1 MRRRVVR
8 PKLLA
13 LLVLPLLA
21 GVPGG
26 CAVAQLV
33 GGMMQNAEYQK
44 QVQTPARYDL
54 EGYTIAVLVDADLG
68 VLSMYPRLIE
78 QVTSGVTLR
87 IARDVPGVVVTHPSR
102 VLDWQWKTPQWNA
115 MPYGKI
121 AEQLNVDR
129 VILVDV
135 YEYRLHPPGD
145 RWLWEGVC
153 AANVSV
159 IERDA
164 FDPDMIVD
172 TYDVTSNFPTVSYV
186 DRSSASAG
194 QIETGLLSE
203 FIKRTAWLFHE
214 HLEPKYPDKFR
225 PEAA

>member
-1 MRRRVVR
+1 MRRNVIR
-8 PKLLA
+8 PRLLA
-13 LLVLPLLA
+13 LVLLPLL
-21 GVPGG
+21 GIVPGG
-26 CAVAQLV
+26 CAIAQLV

-44 QVQTPARYDL
+44 QVVTPAKYNLD
-54 EGYTIAVLVDADLG
+54 GQTIAVVVDADLG

-87 IARDVPGVVVTHPSR
+87 LARDVPGVVVTHPSR
-102 VLDWQWKTPQWNA
+102 VLDWQWKTAQWNA
-115 MPYGKI
+115 LPYGQI
-121 AEQLNVDR
+121 AEQLDVDR
-129 VILVDV
+129 VILVDI

-145 RWLWEGVC
+145 SWIWEGVC

-172 TYDVTSNFPTVSYV
+172 TFDVTSNFPGVDYV
-186 DRSSASAG
+186 DKSGASAS
-194 QIETGLLSE
+194 QIEMGLLAQ
-203 FIKRTAWLFHE
+203 FVKHTAWIFHE